1 MCHYAAAFLSV
12 VVIKNPY
19 CAVAVIDGGD
29 ITVLSV
35 SAGIPRDRGV
45 DFYYRVFI
53 CQTAVAKLVGDSL
66 EDASHCCCVA
76 KFHAEIN
83 TVAEIDVLV
92 DF

>member
-1 MCHYAAAFLSV
+1 MCHYAAAFFSV

-35 SAGIPRDRGV
+35 SAGVPSDRGV
-45 DFYYRVFI
+45 NFYYGVFI
-53 CQTAVAKLVGDSL
+53 CQTALAELVGDSM
-66 EDASHCCCVA
+66 ENASHCCSVA
-76 KFHAEIN
+76 KFHTEVDA
-83 TVAEIDVLV
+83 VAEIDVFV